1 MVAVGGR
8 VETCSGLFLGGVT
21 PEVVEESAG
30 SQLRL
35 ITQGATPKGEV
46 FRR

>member
-35 ITQGATPKGEV
+35 MAMSY
-46 FRR
+46 